1 MASYRVRVRTG
12 TQPGAGTA
20 DSISITLV
28 GTRGCSPKTP
38 LDGWGPDFCC
48 GGERE
53 YVVQSPRAL
62 GALLLLRVHKEP
74 YGRLPQS
81 SWFLESV
88 RVWPVGGGGTRG
100 TPLGTAMTPLGTA
113 TAAAMAM
120 RSWKRRRRRRMGMM
134 RMMMMVVVGMKVKAM
149 MGT

>member
-48 GGERE
+48 GGVSGRG
-53 YVVQSPRAL
+53 RLGGIGGLRGGDLGAL
-62 GALLLLRVHKEP
+62 GALGAFGVEI
-74 YGRLPQS
+74 GVTTGA
-81 SWFLESV
+81 FG
-88 RVWPVGGGGTRG
+88 VGIWGIGSHQG
-100 TPLGTAMTPLGTA
+100 
-113 TAAAMAM
+113 
-120 RSWKRRRRRRMGMM
+120 
-134 RMMMMVVVGMKVKAM
+134 
-149 MGT
+149 